1 MEENPMQD
9 SHQELVLEAQRQRVY
24 EGLITDSVITA
35 GTLWDAYEIRIEEA
49 QAFHLYTTTRRVST
63 PTEEADGPEVTFV
76 MFEPRFLECDTRQLC
91 VYAGVAELRHQL
103 GVQPHAWEYWS
114 EDFLYK
120 GFSKGYWHIGD
131 AKRIAV
137 DYDVGDEDI
146 WDLASR
152 ALDYR
157 REFYLTQIWGAP
169 TRERCDELEEVLET
183 ILPSVQVLY
192 APYTSDQ
199 TYDGKRDEEASRR
212 LKVRHAVAQ
221 AAKEIRRRLK

>member
-63 PTEEADGPEVTFV
+63 PTEETDGPEVTFV

-183 ILPSVQVLY
+183 VLPSVQVLY

-212 LKVRHAVAQ
+212 LKVRHAVVQ

>member
-63 PTEEADGPEVTFV
+63 PTEETDGPEVTFV

-183 ILPSVQVLY
+183 VLPSVQVLY